1 MLSAQSV
8 IGGADIVNIELDQS
22 FRYVHTRSQ
31 SAAVEFLVATLAADP
46 DKLSSTV
53 ICCEDDDLAS
63 RLDACLSRTG
73 LPTTGA
79 STWARAHPILQILPL
94 SVALCWEPVD
104 PQSLLDFLTLPV
116 SPLPHRAAS
125 RLANSLTQEPGLGSG
140 SWETVI
146 AELCSTENDS
156 DGKLRAR
163 LDDWLM
169 CERTA
174 AGGQIPAGRVR
185 ARCNLVAQWASGRAK
200 LLSKDGESDS
210 NLIKALYVA
219 AGQASLLGQ
228 LAESQGSTLSE
239 PQLARLLEEA
249 LGRGVETTSFIEA
262 DGGPKRGN

>member
-1 MLSAQSV
+1 
-8 IGGADIVNIELDQS
+8 
-22 FRYVHTRSQ
+22 
-31 SAAVEFLVATLAADP
+31 
-46 DKLSSTV
+46 
-53 ICCEDDDLAS
+53 
-63 RLDACLSRTG
+63 
-73 LPTTGA
+73 
-79 STWARAHPILQILPL
+79 
-94 SVALCWEPVD
+94 
-104 PQSLLDFLTLPV
+104 
-116 SPLPHRAAS
+116 
-125 RLANSLTQEPGLGSG
+125 
-140 SWETVI
+140 
-146 AELCSTENDS
+146 
-156 DGKLRAR
+156 
-163 LDDWLM
+163 M

-174 AGGQIPAGRVR
+174 AGGQISAGRVR